1 MSIQSSINQAVN
13 GMMSMIMPMSL
24 LKEQGKV
31 KQIKAEQEAL
41 KKTNEELK
49 TSNDELKTSNDELK
63 TSNDELKTS
72 NDELMTSNDELR
84 KGYEKELELWDEI
97 LASSPVNMKDAA
109 SDFTEY
115 ILSNPYAAGDQ
126 MAGTAATQR
135 VQAEQEKRNAQMKR
149 LQKAF
154 NNIGMG
160 GNDNG

>member
-41 KKTNEELK
+41 KKSNEELK
-49 TSNDELKTSNDELK
+49 ISNE
-63 TSNDELKTS
+63 
-72 NDELMTSNDELR
+72 ELMTSNDKLKTSNEDLTKRNDEEL
-84 KGYEKELELWDEI
+84 GLWAKI
-97 LASSPVNMKDAA
+97 LAHSPRFAGLDYSS
-109 SDFTEY
+109 Y
-115 ILSNPYAAGDQ
+115 NPYSVGDQ
-126 MAGTAATQR
+126 MAGTTATQR
-135 VQAEQEKRNAQMKR
+135 VQSKREKRKSQMEN

-160 GNDNG
+160 GGNV

>member
-41 KKTNEELK
+41 KKSNEELK
-49 TSNDELKTSNDELK
+49 TSNEELTKRNEEETKKWN
-63 TSNDELKTS
+63 
-72 NDELMTSNDELR
+72 
-84 KGYEKELELWDEI
+84 EI
-97 LASSPVNMKDAA
+97 LENEPVSTQDAA
-109 SDFTEY
+109 SDFIQY
-115 ILSNPYAAGDQ
+115 ILRNPYSAGDQ
-126 MAGTAATQR
+126 MAGTTATQR

-154 NNIGMG
+154 QNIGMG
-160 GNDNG
+160 GVNNG

>member
-41 KKTNEELK
+41 KKSNEELK
-49 TSNDELKTSNDELK
+49 TSNEELKKKNEEEAK
-63 TSNDELKTS
+63 K
-72 NDELMTSNDELR
+72 
-84 KGYEKELELWDEI
+84 WDEI
-97 LASSPVNMKDAA
+97 IENAPVNMQDAA
-109 SDFTEY
+109 SDF
-115 ILSNPYAAGDQ
+115 LSYNPYSAANDT
-126 MAGTAATQR
+126 AGTVATQR
-135 VQAEQEKRNAQMKR
+135 VQSEQEKRKATMER

-154 NNIGMG
+154 QNIGMG

>member
-49 TSNDELKTSNDELK
+49 TSNDELKTSNDELM
-63 TSNDELKTS
+63 TS
-72 NDELMTSNDELR
+72 NDELMTSNDEL
-84 KGYEKELELWDEI
+84 KKKNEEETKKWDEI
-97 LASSPVNMKDAA
+97 IENAPVNMQDAA

-160 GNDNG
+160 GVNNG

>member
-41 KKTNEELK
+41 KKSNEELKTSNEELTTSNEDLK
-49 TSNDELKTSNDELK
+49 TSNDELKTSNEDLKKRNDDEL
-63 TSNDELKTS
+63 S
-72 NDELMTSNDELR
+72 
-84 KGYEKELELWDEI
+84 LWAKI
-97 LASSPVNMKDAA
+97 LAHSPKYTGLDFSS
-109 SDFTEY
+109 Y
-115 ILSNPYAAGDQ
+115 NPYSAGDQ

-135 VQAEQEKRNAQMKR
+135 VQSAQGSRKFQMER

-154 NNIGMG
+154 QNIGMG
-160 GNDNG
+160 GGNDNG

>member
-24 LKEQGKV
+24 LKGQSKI

-41 KKTNEELK
+41 QKTNEGLRTSNEELK
-49 TSNDELKTSNDELK
+49 TSYDELKTSNDELK
-63 TSNDELKTS
+63 KSNEDLTNK
-72 NDELMTSNDELR
+72 ND
-84 KGYEKELELWDEI
+84 KELELWAKL
-97 LASSPVNMKDAA
+97 LAHSPRFAGLDY
-109 SDFTEY
+109 SY
-115 ILSNPYAAGDQ
+115 YNPYSMGDQ

-135 VQAEQEKRNAQMKR
+135 VQSARELRKSQMEN

-160 GNDNG
+160 GGNI

>member
-41 KKTNEELK
+41 KKTNEKLK
-49 TSNDELKTSNDELK
+49 TSNDELTA
-63 TSNDELKTS
+63 
-72 NDELMTSNDELR
+72 SNDELR

-97 LASSPVNMKDAA
+97 LASSPANMQDPA

-154 NNIGMG
+154 QNIGMG
-160 GNDNG
+160 GVNNG